1 MSLIVLRIDIVLQS
15 IVWSKMWLR
24 LTRKLW
30 STILPFDLLIKQ
42 SIPTFSISQTQMKTW
57 WWCLVHDNSNWS
69 QLVMIIMD
77 KLIINFLELK
87 EKILLNKI
95 ERRVDITWME
105 KALVL
110 WEYGME
116 VIGHKDPISY
126 GNWVFLLHSLHCCLV
141 LNFVVNF
148 HFQDLF
154 FLFFQNYVSFFVSI
168 SMLTFY
174 LFCRYNNINDHL
186 WDIAFQQIISM
197 ELKDGHFL

>member
-42 SIPTFSISQTQMKTW
+42 SIPTCSISQTQMKTW

-95 ERRVDITWME
+95 ERRVNITWME

-148 HFQDLF
+148 HFQEFF
-154 FLFFQNYVSFFVSI
+154 FLIFSKLCF
-168 SMLTFY
+168 
-174 LFCRYNNINDHL
+174 LFCFYFNAHIL
-186 WDIAFQQIISM
+186 FI
-197 ELKDGHFL
+197 L